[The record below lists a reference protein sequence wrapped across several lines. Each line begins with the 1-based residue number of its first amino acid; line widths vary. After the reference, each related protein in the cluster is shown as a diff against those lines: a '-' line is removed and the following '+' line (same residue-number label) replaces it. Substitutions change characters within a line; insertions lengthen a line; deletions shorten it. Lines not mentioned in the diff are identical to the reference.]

1 MSTNAIQTAVYENVI
16 NRLTGSVGKSIDI
29 EPIIEAVY
37 DAAVKGGVEH
47 TPPKDFVQAIEIIDM
62 HLGPE
67 KAFELIERTLINQGY
82 YSFAISCY
90 LFLISRFKYNADIA
104 RKLAAFVQAKAV
116 SEELSDHEWW
126 IYCHAAYLAG
136 NYKSLS
142 NVSAEL
148 RRRKTG
154 YDRILSQYLMFDI
167 VFDFDSN
174 VEDSNQN
181 QLFSSDW
188 SNTNVCQIP
197 NQVLP
202 VIACDSKYFK
212 AFVVPRLQSLVD
224 HNIWMHLAVADP
236 DPEDIQLLL
245 QFRRRLTSLSYSIHT
260 FHQENFSEID
270 ESAQQIKE
278 RKLTFYASL
287 RFLIAKDLLQQYGCR
302 IFTIDAD
309 SNVRFDALETFTTDI
324 SDAVGQADLALQEW
338 HFNYGPGTSNEADL
352 VLISPTKAGNCFAGY
367 LKRYLISF
375 LTSKHCYWTL
385 DQVALNACRS
395 RVIAINSDFKFFNLH
410 ELDIVIE
417 KSYKNLGGLS
427 VRGG

>member
-1 MSTNAIQTAVYENVI
+1 MSTNAIQTAVYENVV
-16 NRLTGSVGKSIDI
+16 NRLTRSTGKSIEI
-29 EPIIEAVY
+29 EPIVEAVY
-37 DAAVKGGVEH
+37 DAASKGGVQH

-67 KAFELIERTLINQGY
+67 KAFRLIDRTLINQGY

-126 IYCHAAYLAG
+126 IYCHAAYLVG
-136 NYKSLS
+136 NFKSLS

-148 RRRKTG
+148 RRRNTS

-167 VFDFDSN
+167 VSDLDSN
-174 VEDSNQN
+174 VKDSKQN

-188 SNTNVCQIP
+188 SNADVCQIP

-212 AFVVPRLQSLVD
+212 AFVVPRLQSLAD
-224 HNIWMHLAVADP
+224 YNIWFHLAVADP
-236 DPEDIQLLL
+236 DPEDVQLLL
-245 QFRRRLTSLSYSIHT
+245 QFKRKLTSLSYSIHT
-260 FHQENFSEID
+260 FHHENFSEVD

-287 RFLIAKDLLQQYGCR
+287 RFLIAKDLLQLYGRR

-309 SNVRFDALETFTTDI
+309 STIQFDALGTFANLV
-324 SDAVGQADLALQEW
+324 SDAVDQADLALQEW
-338 HFNYGPGTSNEADL
+338 HFNYGPGTSHEADL
-352 VLISPTKAGNCFAGY
+352 VLISPTKAGYCFAYQLNSY
-367 LKRYLISF
+367 LVHF
-375 LTSKHCYWTL
+375 LTSSHCYWTL

-410 ELDIVIE
+410 DLDIVIE

-427 VRGG
+427 VRGS